1 MEEGQK
7 KTSYDSGEHSL
18 LRINNL
24 WNKVHFEVSLNHY
37 YLWNTL
43 LDRVYCEL
51 VNLMNDTEYDTY
63 SKEIIKIDEKIASS
77 GKIVDDI
84 DKEKGFEKIKKEDLE
99 KRTKQYS
106 LLMEK
111 ERFIRR
117 IQQKIEKKVVS
128 KVKKDWD

>member
-1 MEEGQK
+1 MEEGEK

-24 WNKVHFEVSLNHY
+24 WNKVHLEVSLNHY

-51 VNLMNDTEYDTY
+51 VNLMNDEEYDNY
-63 SKEIIKIDEKIASS
+63 SKEIINIDKKIASS
-77 GKIVDDI
+77 GKIIDDI
-84 DKEKGFEKIKKEDLE
+84 DRERGFEKIKKEDLE
-99 KRTKQYS
+99 KRTEQYS

-117 IQQKIEKKVVS
+117 IQQKIEKKVIK